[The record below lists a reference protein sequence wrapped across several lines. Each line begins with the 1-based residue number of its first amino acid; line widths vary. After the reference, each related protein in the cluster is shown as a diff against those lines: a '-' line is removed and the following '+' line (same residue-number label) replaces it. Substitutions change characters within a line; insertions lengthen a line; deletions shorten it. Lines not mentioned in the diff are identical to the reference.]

1 MNRDL
6 MNSYLATIQMIHS
19 EVKRARALL
28 NRLED
33 QVEELKF
40 AVAKEQRVGSYWRKD
55 VEDERH

>member
-6 MNSYLATIQMIHS
+6 MNSYLATLQLIHS

-33 QVEELKF
+33 QVEELKV
-40 AVAKEQRVGSYWRKD
+40 AVAREERVGTYWRKD
-55 VEDERH
+55 VEDERY